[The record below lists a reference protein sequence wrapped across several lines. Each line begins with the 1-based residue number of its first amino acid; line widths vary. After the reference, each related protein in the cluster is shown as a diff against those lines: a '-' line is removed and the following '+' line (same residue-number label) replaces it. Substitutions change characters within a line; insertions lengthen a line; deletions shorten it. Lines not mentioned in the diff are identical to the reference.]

1 MPGLFARRHRR
12 CVWSAALRGWGAR
25 MAGAG
30 LPRIV
35 FQQVGGLAVDHQEGK
50 PADLEN
56 ARMQITCWSA
66 ERDQSTALAKQVE
79 DALLAAPAPVQA
91 TRLGARVSVVDD
103 DTGLRGARQ
112 DYSMWLPR

>member
-1 MPGLFARRHRR
+1 MRAE
-12 CVWSAALRGWGAR
+12 AALVPLLTGLVAGRIYPEVAPS
-25 MAGAG
+25 GAG

-35 FQQVGGLAVDHQEGK
+35 YQQVGGRTVEYAEGNL
-50 PADLEN
+50 PTTEN
-56 ARMQITCWSA
+56 ARMQVVCWAATRDSA
-66 ERDQSTALAKQVE
+66 TTLAKQVE

-112 DYSMWLPR
+112 DY

>member
-1 MPGLFARRHRR
+1 MTPDSTLITLLGGLVAGECYPDFAPE
-12 CVWSAALRGWGAR
+12 
-25 MAGAG
+25 GAG

-35 FQQVGGLAVDHQEGK
+35 YQQVGGLAVDHQEGK

-112 DYSMWLPR
+112 DFSVWLPR

>member
-1 MPGLFARRHRR
+1 MTPDSTLITLLGGLVAGECYPDFAPE
-12 CVWSAALRGWGAR
+12 
-25 MAGAG
+25 GAG

-35 FQQVGGLAVDHQEGK
+35 YQQVGGLAVDHQEGK

-79 DALLAAPAPVQA
+79 DALLAAPTPVQA
-91 TRLGARVSVVDD
+91 TRRGARVSVVDD

>member
-1 MPGLFARRHRR
+1 MSAEHIIFAALSGLVGGRVYPDVAPQ
-12 CVWSAALRGWGAR
+12 SAA
-25 MAGAG
+25 

-35 FQQVGGLAVDHQEGK
+35 YQQVGGLAVDHQEGK

-56 ARMQITCWSA
+56 ARMQIVCWA
-66 ERDQSTALAKQVE
+66 ADRDTASALAKQVE

-112 DYSMWLPR
+112 DFSVWLPR

>member
-1 MPGLFARRHRR
+1 MTPDSTLITLLGGLVAGECYPDFAPE
-12 CVWSAALRGWGAR
+12 
-25 MAGAG
+25 GAG

-56 ARMQITCWSA
+56 ARMQIVCWA
-66 ERDQSTALAKQVE
+66 ADRDTASALAKQVE